1 MDCNNCKKDGV
12 PYIVHEG
19 AMARQERTIKRLYII
34 ILVIFLAFVGT
45 NVGWIIYE
53 NQFVDEVTVSQENE
67 SGYNSYIGNDGD
79 IVNGSVGYG
88 SADDN

>member
-1 MDCNNCKKDGV
+1 MNNEKQTPSV

-34 ILVIFLAFVGT
+34 ILVIFLAFVVT

-53 NQFVDEVTVSQENE
+53 NQLIDEITVSQENE
-67 SGYNSYIGNDGD
+67 SGYNSFIGNDGD
-79 IVNGSVGYG
+79 IVNGIIGYG
-88 SADDN
+88 EADDH